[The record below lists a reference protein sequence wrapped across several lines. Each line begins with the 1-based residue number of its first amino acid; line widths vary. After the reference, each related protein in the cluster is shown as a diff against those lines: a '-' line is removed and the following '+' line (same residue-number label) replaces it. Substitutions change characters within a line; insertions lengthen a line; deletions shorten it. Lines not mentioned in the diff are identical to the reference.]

1 MKQELQQSGKSD
13 GAKQTPSQST
23 PQLAPQPAFN
33 PSQVTHPPQPD
44 GEIAANPAVEALAR
58 FQHMQR
64 ALMGADLR
72 EALKQSPVFNPHTNP
87 TPNQTLK
94 TLS

>member
-1 MKQELQQSGKSD
+1 MKQEPQQIGRSD

-23 PQLAPQPAFN
+23 QQLAPQPAFN
-33 PSQVTHPPQPD
+33 PPPID
-44 GEIAANPAVEALAR
+44 GEVAVNPAVEALAR
-58 FQHMQR
+58 FQKMQR

-72 EALKQSPVFNPHTNP
+72 EALKQSPVLNPP
-87 TPNQTLK
+87 PNQNPNQPPK